1 MDNNTPNTPPVN
13 MPTPPGDIPGKGAA
27 TGSLVC
33 GIIAVV
39 CCFFGSFIL
48 PPFVSVI
55 LGIIGLVLASNSK
68 KAGFNG
74 GLRTAGFVLSLL
86 GLIFGSIVF
95 VSCVACIGITSA
107 FATVANDP
115 SFSQYFYS

>member
-13 MPTPPGDIPGKGAA
+13 MPTPPGDVPGKGAA

-39 CCFFGSFIL
+39 CWFFGVSAIA
-48 PPFVSVI
+48 SVI
-55 LGIIGLVLASNSK
+55 LGIVGLVLASNSK

-74 GLRTAGFVLSLL
+74 
-86 GLIFGSIVF
+86 
-95 VSCVACIGITSA
+95 
-107 FATVANDP
+107 
-115 SFSQYFYS
+115 